1 MKFSA
6 ARTLKIYLPIV
17 VLALFGSGCK
27 KTDSGNLLFPTVRP
41 SAEIEVENVPVESKA
56 TSSWPNLY
64 GPNHQSLIVDDRIR
78 SVWEAGPP
86 RELWRIDVGTGYS
99 SPVLKENRVVVVHRK
114 GDSEIIECFSA
125 ENGSTL
131 WSKSFPATYEC
142 RYDYSSGPYST
153 PVIYESVVIAVGQSG
168 MVHCL
173 DLISGQ
179 LHWKRDLF
187 DDYEMALGEWP
198 VAASGIVLDGIFV
211 FNLGAVE
218 KNAGVIG
225 LDVSTGKSVWE
236 STTHAA
242 GHATPNRV
250 AVAGGFDVVLATCEG
265 LLCLDPKDGKKRWF
279 FPFQRR
285 KAGTY
290 NAVSPVV
297 FNQKVCMVTGP
308 GPGTLVVE
316 VDETG
321 AAKEVWKDRRILDS
335 QYTNLLCADG
345 FIFGFTPM
353 KQGGSEMRCINM
365 EQKQLCWKW
374 KAGLGRS
381 MIVADQNTIF
391 ILGERGTLAGIQLS
405 NQEPIEKFRTESP
418 ILDAPCYSAPAI
430 YNARLYARNEEHLV
444 CLDLTGSGS
453 AVADLD

>member
-6 ARTLKIYLPIV
+6 VQMLKLYLP
-17 VLALFGSGCK
+17 VLVLTVSGSGCNQA
-27 KTDSGNLLFPTVRP
+27 DWGHQQCSPIRP
-41 SAEIEVENVPVESKA
+41 SAEIEIESNQVESKE
-56 TSSWPNLY
+56 TISWPNLY
-64 GPNHQSLIVDDRIR
+64 GPNHQSLVFDDRI
-78 SVWEAGPP
+78 SSEWKDGPP
-86 RELWRIDVGTGYS
+86 RELWRIDIGTGYS
-99 SPVLKENRVVVVHRK
+99 SPVLKENRVVIVHRE

-125 ENGSTL
+125 ENGKSF
-131 WSKSFPATYEC
+131 WSKSFPANYRC

-153 PVIYESVVIAVGQSG
+153 PVIYENVIIAVGQAG

-173 DLISGQ
+173 DLFSGQ

-187 DDYEMALGEWP
+187 KDYEMTLGEWP

-211 FNLGAVE
+211 FNLGSVE
-218 KNAGVIG
+218 KKAGVIG
-225 LDVSTGKSVWE
+225 LDVATGKSVWE
-236 STTHAA
+236 STTYAA
-242 GHATPNRV
+242 GHATPNLID
-250 AVAGGFDVVLATCEG
+250 VAGELDVVLATCEG
-265 LLCLDPKDGKKRWF
+265 LLSLDPKDGTENWF

-285 KAGTY
+285 KAETY
-290 NAVSPVV
+290 NAVSPIV

-321 AAKEVWKDRRILDS
+321 VAKEVWKDRRILDS

-345 FIFGFTPM
+345 FVFGFTPM
-353 KQGGSEMRCINM
+353 KQGGSEMRCINIAK
-365 EQKQLCWKW
+365 KQLCWKW

-391 ILGERGTLAGIQLS
+391 ILGESGTLAGIRLS

-418 ILDAPCYSAPAI
+418 ILEAPCYSAPAI
-430 YNARLYARNEEHLV
+430 YNARLYARNEKHLV
-444 CLDLTGSGS
+444 CLDLAGNG
-453 AVADLD
+453 VAKTDLD